1 MTIHLH
7 QLSFFCYHGLYQQE
21 KKIGGNFI
29 VNLDIDVKDSPTIVT
44 SISETVNYVTIYEK
58 VKARMMQ
65 PEPLLE
71 TLAMEI
77 ADMILSTSALV
88 EKVAVNINKQAPPI
102 ANFQGNVGVSF
113 IKHRG

>member
-1 MTIHLH
+1 M
-7 QLSFFCYHGLYQQE
+7 
-21 KKIGGNFI
+21 GGNFI
-29 VNLDIDVKDSPTIVT
+29 VNLDIEVKDLPVIVT
-44 SISETVNYVTIYEK
+44 SILETVNYVTIYEM

-77 ADMILSTSALV
+77 ADIILATSTLV

-113 IKHRG
+113 KKHRG